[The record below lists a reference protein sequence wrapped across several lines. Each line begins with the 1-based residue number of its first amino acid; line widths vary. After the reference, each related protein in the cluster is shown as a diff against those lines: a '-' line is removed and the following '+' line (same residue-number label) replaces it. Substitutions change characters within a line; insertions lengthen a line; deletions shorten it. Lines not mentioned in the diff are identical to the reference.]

1 MGDMKKSGP
10 AASFGSRYGTVVR
23 KRYIDIVTQLRRRHE
38 CPRCHFKTVTRLSVG
53 IWHCGKCGLRFSG
66 GAYVPTTKLGE
77 IARRAIKAGP
87 TPLEAPAAETVAEAL
102 KEEKPRRKIARK
114 KAKKEEKPEA
124 AKKEPGKKEKKPR
137 RAKKAAAAE

>member
-1 MGDMKKSGP
+1 MGDMKKAGP

-87 TPLEAPAAETVAEAL
+87 TAVEAPTSATVAEVL
-102 KEEKPRRKIARK
+102 KKEKPKKKITRK
-114 KAKKEEKPEA
+114 KAKKEEKPGA
-124 AKKEPGKKEKKPR
+124 AQKEPEKKEKKVR
-137 RAKKAAAAE
+137 RAKKAAKPE